1 MSASNEFVEDNTP
14 TTRTH
19 IKLSDLN
26 FSQQI
31 FNFIFQAGY
40 GQRSRPFKAGN
51 YQSYTQQPIQQQQPN
66 RYLQQYHRD
75 PYPQQSIQSYPE
87 EGGYA
92 PEALYNKYD
101 VVQNEILGSGNFEVI
116 QGGTFYDDDTYYHAN
131 SNRKPYNNKG
141 NFLENFR
148 DFADIKG
155 EYEYNKK

>member
-1 MSASNEFVEDNTP
+1 M
-14 TTRTH
+14 
-19 IKLSDLN
+19 IKKVKKSLLQR
-26 FSQQI
+26 FI
-31 FNFIFQAGY
+31 RLLKNFISSLVGY

-51 YQSYTQQPIQQQQPN
+51 YQSYTQQPVQPVQQQQPN

-87 EGGYA
+87 DGGYA
-92 PEALYNKYD
+92 PEAVYNKYD
-101 VVQNEILGSGNFEVI
+101 VAQNEILGSGNFEVI

-131 SNRKPYNNKG
+131 SNRKPYNNNKG